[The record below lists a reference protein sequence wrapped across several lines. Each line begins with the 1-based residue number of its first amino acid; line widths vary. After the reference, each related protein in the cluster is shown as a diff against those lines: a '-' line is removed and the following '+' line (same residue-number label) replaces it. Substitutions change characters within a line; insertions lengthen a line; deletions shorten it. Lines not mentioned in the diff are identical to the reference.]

1 MSLVAA
7 FGAFGAWSVWQSKP
21 EDLAGADKNGTRL
34 LLYYICINIAI
45 AMCDS
50 LSQGNYTEICKWKGS
65 TVVSFV
71 SGSKIMAGM
80 IAALVGPRINDSIG
94 PQENLGILIPFF
106 GQLAVVTGFNFM
118 GDIRLPSCCSFD
130 SAIWRK
136 DYKII
141 VTGLILGL
149 IAALLVVFRL
159 LNNVLDSAPFTPT
172 VLLIFSGVGM
182 LGILAATFWSLPH
195 AVAKIN
201 VYIMFCRVATLDVR
215 YTLQQWYTVKEIGC
229 PGQNTPHFPNTVYQM
244 VGLIMGSAFTL
255 VGIWLFENYVYYWN
269 AQKAFWVTTLFT
281 VVAALFDLSML
292 TGFNRTLWKWLPV
305 MSTKVTWLC
314 GDCPGPNCG
323 CDPDGTG
330 TLVEG
335 YRLDD
340 MFGFLIGM
348 QALKPI
354 ATTLDDMPSTVLLSK
369 LCPAGVETTVF
380 AMLAALMNLGLTVS
394 GLMAGFVFKLY
405 GVDISNAKN
414 PDTGETE
421 YTCEF
426 GKGYIPGLNGIQ
438 EIMVIGGMIL
448 PLATIPATWA
458 LIPNQPLNEK
468 FVDEAPAAEA
478 LDNADAHPAAAF
490 GKQSP
495 SFADL
500 GDTNL
505 ASQKELEEA
514 ASIMFNRRSGSALL
528 AGSRVL

>member
-1 MSLVAA
+1 
-7 FGAFGAWSVWQSKP
+7 
-21 EDLAGADKNGTRL
+21 
-34 LLYYICINIAI
+34 
-45 AMCDS
+45 MCDS
-50 LSQGNYTEICKWKGS
+50 LSQGKYTEICKWKGS

-80 IAALVGPRINDSIG
+80 VAALVGPRINDSIG
-94 PQENLGILIPFF
+94 PKTNLGILIPFF
-106 GQLAVVTGFNFM
+106 GQLSVVTAFNFM
-118 GDIRLPSCCSFD
+118 GDIRLPSFCSFD
-130 SAIWRK
+130 SAIWKK

-141 VTGLILGL
+141 VTGLILGV

-172 VLLIFSGVGM
+172 VLLAFSGVGM
-182 LGILAATFWSLPH
+182 CAILGLTFWSLPH

-292 TGFNRTLWKWLPV
+292 TGFNRTMWAWLPI

-314 GDCPGPNCG
+314 GDNG
-323 CDPDGTG
+323 CDAD
-330 TLVEG
+330 G

-394 GLMAGFVFKLY
+394 GLMAGFVFSYY
-405 GVDISNAKN
+405 GVDISNSKDA
-414 PDTGETE
+414 DTGETK
-421 YTCEF
+421 YTCDF
-426 GKGYIPGLNGIQ
+426 GTSPIAGVNGIQ
-438 EIMVIGGMIL
+438 WIMIVGGMIL
-448 PLATIPATWA
+448 PLTTIPATWA

-468 FVDEAPAAEA
+468 FVDEAEPTEA
-478 LDNADAHPAAAF
+478 LSNQDAHPAAAL

-500 GDTNL
+500 GDSNL
-505 ASQKELEEA
+505 ASPKELEEA